1 MASGGQSTAVRK
13 TATATRT
20 QPAAVPVV
28 RTAPPSRPQLMST
41 IRVSSPT
48 DAAEHEA
55 RSVAARV
62 MSAPAPSFQSPY
74 VSRFAGAAQAAR
86 SAARPAAP
94 AVGPSAAARITSL
107 LGGGQPLPKDVKD
120 FMEPRFG
127 ADFSGVRIHASES
140 SAKLSNELSAQAFTV
155 GNNVFFSR
163 GAYQPQSR
171 EGRELIA
178 HELTHTIQQG
188 AAPQR
193 SAQNPV
199 AMRVDRQVQRL
210 GISDALDY
218 FADKANYIPGFRMF
232 TIIIGVNPINMA
244 PVSRSAGNVLRAII
258 EFVPGG
264 ALLTEAM
271 ANHGVFDKADAW
283 VEQQIS
289 SLGMTGRMFKDALS
303 QFIDSLSWRDI
314 FHLGDVWDRAKRIF
328 TTPIDRLIS
337 FIKGLAI
344 GILNLIKDAILRPLA
359 KLAEGTRGYDLLK
372 AVLGRDPITGDPVP
386 RTADTL
392 IGGFMRLI
400 GQEDVWENMKK
411 ANAVARC
418 FAWFQGALSALM
430 GFVAQIP
437 QLAIQA
443 FRSLE
448 VADVILIPRALL
460 KVAAVFGNFIGR
472 FITWAGNA
480 VWNLLEIVFDA
491 VSPGAWGYIKKTG
504 AALKSILKNPL
515 PFVGNLVK
523 AAKLGFTNFVG
534 RFLTHL
540 KTGLLDW
547 LTGSLP
553 GIYIPKAFDLREIV
567 MFVLSVL
574 GLTWANIRQ
583 KLVKVVGEPVV
594 VALEKGFDIVVT
606 LVRDGPA
613 AAWDKIKEQLGSLKD
628 MVISGIMDM
637 VLTTVVQKAVPKL
650 IAMFIPGAGFISA
663 IISIYDT
670 IMVFVNKIKQI
681 IAVVK
686 SFVDSIVAIAG
697 GAIGAAATR
706 VEAALAGGLSLA
718 INFLAGFIGLGKVA
732 DKVMGV
738 IQKIRAPIDKA
749 LDWLINFIVTTAKKI
764 FSYLF
769 GGPNDKAAAGQQG
782 GPVGD
787 VDKPVRVGGESHT
800 IRFHLDGNRVVIQ
813 MASGAFDGMRTKLS
827 AIAAPHID
835 KLRAK
840 GASAMVAEVEKRVA
854 ALGEL
859 VDRGQQSAAKK
870 LADVADPF
878 KRASILKNDAEQTT
892 RELSAGLDKLGEF
905 LATGAVGD
913 QLFGEASKLEPKQ
926 AIRLKKSGE
935 VLVVR
940 EVRKLQVVSKK
951 EPELTLVCEAL
962 DHSYKRVLVY
972 HEMPD
977 WELQPTPAA
986 EKFQPRGS
994 VGGRVV
1000 VDAGSLNSG
1009 ARPSHD
1015 PPFLNQSVG
1024 ARQFAVRG
1032 HVVAFVFGGPGGR
1045 NNIVALTTATNNRM
1059 QQQIEVPLAK
1069 QIRAGAVYEY
1079 RGRVTYPG
1087 GDPTQPVESVVIEA
1101 DRIFPDKVP
1110 TKLTYEV
1117 DNK

>member
-1 MASGGQSTAVRK
+1 VRK
-13 TATATRT
+13 AATVTRA
-20 QPAAVPVV
+20 QPAAAPVV
-28 RTAPPSRPQLMST
+28 RTAPPSRPQLMSA

-55 RSVAARV
+55 SSVAARV
-62 MSAPAPSFQSPY
+62 VSAPAPAFHSPY
-74 VSRFAGAAQAAR
+74 VSRFAGAVQAAR
-86 SAARPAAP
+86 SAAKPAAP
-94 AVGPSAAARITSL
+94 AVGPGTAARITSL
-107 LGGGQPLPKDVKD
+107 LGTGQPLPNDVKN

-127 ADFSGVRIHASES
+127 ADFSGVRIHTSES
-140 SAKLSNELSAQAFTV
+140 SAKLNNELSAQAFTV
-155 GNNVFFSR
+155 GNDVFFSR

-193 SAQNPV
+193 AADSPV

-232 TIIIGVNPINMA
+232 TIILGVNPINMA

-258 EFVPGG
+258 EFIPGG

-271 ANHGVFDKADAW
+271 ANHGVFDKAGAW

-328 TTPIDRLIS
+328 TAPIDRLLS
-337 FIKGLAI
+337 FIKGLAV

-372 AVLGRDPITGDPVP
+372 AVLGKDPITGDPVP
-386 RTADTL
+386 RTAETL
-392 IGGFMRLI
+392 IGGFMKLI

-418 FAWFQGALSALM
+418 FAWFQSALNALM
-430 GFVAQIP
+430 GFVSQIP

-443 FRSLE
+443 FKSLE
-448 VADVILIPRALL
+448 VADVILVPRALL
-460 KVAAVFGNFIGR
+460 KVARVFGDFVVK
-472 FITWAGNA
+472 FMTWAGNA
-480 VWNLLEIVFDA
+480 VWNLLEIIFDA

-523 AAKLGFTNFVG
+523 AAKLGFTNFLG

-553 GIYIPKAFDLREIV
+553 GVYIPKAFELREIV
-567 MFVLSVL
+567 MFALSVL

-613 AAWDKIKEQLGSLKD
+613 AAWDKIREQLGSLKD

-637 VLTTVVQKAVPKL
+637 VVTTVVQKAVPKL

-670 IMVFVNKIKQI
+670 VMVFVNKIKQI

-697 GAIGAAATR
+697 GAIGAAAQR

-749 LDWLINFIVTTAKKI
+749 LDWLINFIVNTAKKV
-764 FSYLF
+764 FAKAF
-769 GGPNDKAAAGQQG
+769 GSPKPGAVADERTPEMKQAAVHAAATEASALLTAPGAMPQTVAARLPELKTRHRLTSIALEQTGPNEYDVVVEINPREKTPKKQFDASELKKDQPVQALSPSRPGSSQLSWAAGVVVTVDLQAKRFRWTSVSQKSARTAVLDFADQG
-782 GPVGD
+782 KKWRLGHVMQ
-787 VDKPVRVGGESHT
+787 
-800 IRFHLDGNRVVIQ
+800 LDPDMEQVEADNQ
-813 MASGAFDGMRTKLS
+813 LEAWPSFDRAKHVLNFRYNGYPKINPPGLQWEHIIEQAHGSINTVENLALAS
-827 AIAAPHID
+827 AILNNKLGKRFEEPYASHEAPSGLTGTNGVE
-835 KLRAK
+835 LRAFLAGK
-840 GASAMVAEVEKRVA
+840 PLDVHR
-854 ALGEL
+854 
-859 VDRGQQSAAKK
+859 RWK
-870 LADVADPF
+870 LHVY
-878 KRASILKNDAEQTT
+878 S
-892 RELSAGLDKLGEF
+892 KLG
-905 LATGAVGD
+905 AT
-913 QLFGEASKLEPKQ
+913 LSW
-926 AIRLKKSGE
+926 KSSERG
-935 VLVVR
+935 
-940 EVRKLQVVSKK
+940 KWQ
-951 EPELTLVCEAL
+951 EL
-962 DHSYKRVLVY
+962 R
-972 HEMPD
+972 
-977 WELQPTPAA
+977 
-986 EKFQPRGS
+986 
-994 VGGRVV
+994 
-1000 VDAGSLNSG
+1000 
-1009 ARPSHD
+1009 
-1015 PPFLNQSVG
+1015 
-1024 ARQFAVRG
+1024 
-1032 HVVAFVFGGPGGR
+1032 
-1045 NNIVALTTATNNRM
+1045 
-1059 QQQIEVPLAK
+1059 
-1069 QIRAGAVYEY
+1069 
-1079 RGRVTYPG
+1079 
-1087 GDPTQPVESVVIEA
+1087 
-1101 DRIFPDKVP
+1101 
-1110 TKLTYEV
+1110 
-1117 DNK
+1117 